1 MLFIFDMDGVLYRG
15 KEPIPHA
22 AWGVDALRS
31 AGHTVRFLTNNSS
44 RTRARYIP
52 KLADLGIACSMDEIV
67 TSSHILARLLVERGL
82 KGSTVYA
89 LGHDGLRDE
98 LVDVAQCRLI
108 AGDGARADVV
118 AVGIDREFTYDKMR
132 IAQHHLLFGAQFF
145 STNRDSTFPVEGGI
159 LVPGAG
165 SIVAAVAT
173 ASSKEPENV
182 GKPNPLGTELVCR
195 LCGIPPAETVV
206 IGDRLDTDIEAGKAA
221 GVKTVLV
228 LTGVTTRAEGEA
240 APSHQKADLIIDD
253 LSRLPEDWIR

>member
-15 KEPIPHA
+15 TEPIPQA
-22 AWGVDALRS
+22 AWGVDALRT

-52 KLADLGIACSMDEIV
+52 KLADMGIACSMDEIV
-67 TSSHILARLLVERGL
+67 TSSHILARLLVERGMT
-82 KGSTVYA
+82 GCSAYPV
-89 LGHDGLRDE
+89 GHDGLREE

-108 AGDGARADVV
+108 AGDGPRADVV

-132 IAQHHLLFGAQFF
+132 IAQHHLLGGARFF

-165 SIVAAVAT
+165 SIVAAIAT

-182 GKPNPLGTELVCR
+182 GKPNPLGTALVCR
-195 LCGIPPAETVV
+195 LCGIPPEETVV
-206 IGDRLDTDIEAGKAA
+206 IGDRLDTDIEAGRAA
-221 GVKTVLV
+221 GVKTLLV
-228 LTGVTTRAEGEA
+228 LTGVTSREEGEA
-240 APSHQKADLIIDD
+240 APSHQRPDMIIPD
-253 LSRLPEDWIR
+253 LSQLPEEWIR